1 MPEFLA
7 PGPRLLILGGTGFVG
22 RALCRQLVAAG
33 YGRITV
39 PTRRAVH
46 GKPLSVLPG
55 VTVLQ
60 ADVHDDATLARLVAP
75 ADIVVNLI
83 AILQGSDAAFEA
95 AHVRWPQRL
104 VRACEAASQV
114 TDGMTDGTTGER
126 RLLHVSALGVSE
138 DAPSRYLRSKARG
151 EAVIR
156 AAGLPWHLLRPSVI
170 FGAED
175 RFLNLFA
182 ELQRAFPLMPLAG
195 ADARFQPVWV
205 EDVAL
210 ALRRLI
216 ELPGTAGRIYE
227 AAGPQALRLRELV
240 QLAGERLSRPRPIL
254 PLPAPLAWLQAVFM
268 ECLPGEP
275 LMSRDN
281 LASMRVPN
289 VASGQLPGLQELGIA
304 PHSVSGVLSAPPRD
318 AQLNRWRLRTGR

>member
-1 MPEFLA
+1 MSEFLA
-7 PGPRLLILGGTGFVG
+7 PGPRLLLLGGTGFVG
-22 RALCRQLVAAG
+22 RALCRELVSAG
-33 YGRITV
+33 YGRLTV
-39 PTRRAVH
+39 PTRRLAH

-55 VTVLQ
+55 VTVIQ
-60 ADVHDDATLARLVAP
+60 AHVHDDATLTRLVAQ
-75 ADIVVNLI
+75 ADVVVNLI
-83 AILQGSDAAFEA
+83 AILQGSEAAFEA

-104 VRACEAASQV
+104 VQACEAA
-114 TDGMTDGTTGER
+114 GGR

-138 DAPSRYLRSKARG
+138 QAPSRYLCSKARG

-156 AAGLPWHLLRPSVI
+156 AAGLPWQILRPSVI

-182 ELQRAFPLMPLAG
+182 QLQRVFPVMPLAG

-205 EDVAL
+205 RDVAQ
-210 ALRRLI
+210 ALHHLI

-227 AAGPQALRLRELV
+227 AAGPEVLSLRELV
-240 QLAGERLSRPRPIL
+240 RLAGQALSVPRPIL
-254 PLPAPLAWLQAVFM
+254 SLPAPLAWLQAVAM

-281 LASMRVPN
+281 LASMTVPN
-289 VASGQLPGLQELGIA
+289 VASGQLPGLTELGIA
-304 PHSVSGVLSAPPRD
+304 PRSVASVLLTPPPAARLD
-318 AQLNRWRLRTGR
+318 RWRLHANR

>member
-1 MPEFLA
+1 MSEFLA

-39 PTRRAVH
+39 PTRRPAH
-46 GKPLSVLPG
+46 GKALSVLPG
-55 VTVLQ
+55 VTVLR

-83 AILQGSDAAFEA
+83 AILQGSEAAFEA

-104 VRACEAASQV
+104 VRACEAAGGAGSAA
-114 TDGMTDGTTGER
+114 DGR

-156 AAGLPWHLLRPSVI
+156 AAGVPWHLLRPSVI

-182 ELQRAFPLMPLAG
+182 DLQRVFPLMPLAG

-216 ELPGTAGRIYE
+216 ELPGTAGRVYE
-227 AAGPQALRLRELV
+227 AAGPEERRLRELV
-240 QLAGERLSRPRPIL
+240 HLAGECLSQPRPIL

-289 VASGQLPGLQELGIA
+289 VASGQLPGLPDLGIA
-304 PHSVSGVLSAPPRD
+304 PRSVSGVLGAPPRA